1 MNKRGINKL
10 NFVGPKYYWS
20 TYLPTRVINL
30 NNRVVITGLG
40 VVSPNGTG
48 INDFLAAIRNGKSGV
63 KHDQALKEFNFQCQI
78 SAKPE
83 YDNTK
88 LKEALPAG
96 LYIKLEN
103 NAMKYACLAGY
114 EAWYNSGLPF
124 TPKNEDPDWDSGIIF
139 GVGALAMDA
148 FIGNKINILHSGNP
162 RKIGPRVVEQTM
174 NSGAVTYLNK
184 MIGFGNIAT
193 ANSSA
198 CTTGTEAVIMG
209 YERIKTGKA
218 KRMLCGSTESEGIY
232 IWSAFEALRILCSDS
247 NENPNKAS
255 RPLSSN
261 PAGFVPGT
269 GSGALVLESLDSAY
283 KRGAKIYGEIVAGDV
298 VSGGQRNGG
307 SITANSPVATQRV
320 MKSAMEEAGITG
332 DDVDLICGHLT
343 STVGDVREIEAWV
356 KALCRT
362 GNQFPRINT
371 LKSMIGHCLG
381 GSGSIEMVAA
391 VLQLHHQFA
400 HPNIN
405 IDNLHPDITSRIDPG
420 CINYVD
426 LDMPINY
433 LMKASLGFGDVNSC
447 IVLKK
452 WDAHE

>member
-1 MNKRGINKL
+1 M
-10 NFVGPKYYWS
+10 
-20 TYLPTRVINL
+20 

-48 INDFLAAIRNGKSGV
+48 IQEFYSAIRNGKSGV
-63 KHDQALKEFNFQCQI
+63 QSDEALKALNFQCQV

-83 YDNTK
+83 YDNAK
-88 LKEALPAG
+88 LKEILPAG

-103 NAMKYACLAGY
+103 EAMKYACLAGH
-114 EAWYNSGLPF
+114 EAWLDSGLPF
-124 TPKNEDPDWDSGIIF
+124 TPKDEDPDWDTGIVF
-139 GVGALAMDA
+139 GVGALAMDE
-148 FIGNKINILHSGNP
+148 FIGGKFEILQSGNP
-162 RKIGPRVVEQTM
+162 RKIGSRVVEQTM

-198 CTTGTEAVIMG
+198 CATGSEAVIMG

-218 KRMLCGSTESEGIY
+218 KRMLCGSTESQGVF
-232 IWSAFEALRILCSDS
+232 IWSGFEALRIICSDS
-247 NENPNKAS
+247 NEHPEKAS
-255 RPLSSN
+255 RPLSAN
-261 PAGFVPGT
+261 PGGFVPGT
-269 GSGALVLESLDSAY
+269 GSGALVLESLESAIE
-283 KRGAKIYGEIVAGDV
+283 RGAKIYGEIVAGDLV
-298 VSGGQRNGG
+298 NGGQRNGG
-307 SITANSPVATQRV
+307 SITANSPAATRRV
-320 MKSAMEEAGITG
+320 MHSTMAEAGITG
-332 DDVDLICGHLT
+332 EDVDLICGHLT
-343 STVGDVREIEAWV
+343 STIGDVREIEAWSESLN
-356 KALCRT
+356 KA
-362 GNQFPRINT
+362 GKHFPRINT

-391 VLQLHHQFA
+391 TLQLYHQFA

-405 IDNLHPDITSRIDPG
+405 IDNLHPEITEKIDPE
-420 CINYVD
+420 CINYTE

-452 WDAHE
+452 WDANE